1 MFSYPEQLDTV
12 KQLHLNEGDHKT
24 MNCPFCGGHKKFTV
38 SKLLDGT
45 ILWNCFKASC
55 NAKGRYSGNRSIQAA
70 KNYVSGNVHQ
80 ERKTRYAYIP
90 TITTNPKTYPAAI
103 EYLQTVNSVTAME
116 NGLVKIRY
124 APKEHRVLFYNQDQT
139 GAVGRLIEGD
149 GPKWMSYGDV
159 SAGIHVGNGSTAVIV
174 EDACSA
180 CSFARLDNITG
191 VAILG
196 TNLTNTI
203 INALHTYTKVY
214 MVLDNDA
221 SRRAVSEIKKIRG
234 DVFLRFTTNDPKA
247 LTTDQ
252 LNKILR
258 TNNNNNNRFQGEGH
272 PT

>member
-55 NAKGRYSGNRSIQAA
+55 NAKGRHSGNRSIQAA
-70 KNYVSGNVHQ
+70 KNYVSGNLHQ
-80 ERKTRYAYIP
+80 ERKTRYVPIP
-90 TITTNPKTYPAAI
+90 AITTNPATYPAAI
-103 EYLQTVNSVTAME
+103 EYLQTVNSLTAME
-116 NGLVKIRY
+116 NGLIKIRY

-139 GAVGRLIEGD
+139 GAVGRLIKGD

-159 SAGIHVGNGSTAVIV
+159 STGIHVKNGPTAVIV
-174 EDACSA
+174 EDAASA
-180 CSFARLDNITG
+180 CSVARLDGTTG

-196 TNLTNTI
+196 THLTNTI
-203 INALHTYTKVY
+203 INALHSYAKVY

-221 SRRAVSEIKKIRG
+221 SRKAVSEIKKIRG
-234 DVFLRFTTNDPKA
+234 NVNLRFTGNDLKV
-247 LTTDQ
+247 LTIDQ
-252 LNKILR
+252 LNKTLR
-258 TNNNNNNRFQGEGH
+258 TNNNNNNR
-272 PT
+272 